1 MRRRGAAL
9 PVALLLL
16 ALLGALAG
24 LVLVASRVRVLAGAR
39 ALDHARLEA
48 AARGAI
54 EWHLFQWAQVHP
66 DTLAVGATA
75 PLAPPA
81 WAGVPLADTL
91 TRTGQAGFLLAA
103 TAERRAADGGILARS
118 SAGQLVRLAGA
129 ASPDTA
135 ALVAFGPVT
144 LLDSVRVSGIDSLP
158 ATSWAPA
165 CPPPAPPQPGVR
177 SRLATADCPGGGCV
191 AGAPPLLQ
199 DSAVAPAATYP
210 LGPHTVAT
218 LRASADHRLPAGLL
232 SPAPA
237 TAGAGCDRSQLTNW
251 GDPMPSA
258 GPCGGWFPVV
268 EVADGG
274 VVVGGVGQ
282 GILLGAGRLTL
293 GGGLR
298 FVGLVLALGPLEL
311 RDSVRVAGQV
321 IGLDSVRVGDGV
333 SLMWSACAAMMS
345 GTNSARPIAGSGRW
359 FLGH

>member
-54 EWHLFQWAQVHP
+54 EWHLFQWGQVHP

-75 PLAPPA
+75 PLVPPA
-81 WAGVPLADTL
+81 WAGVPLAGTL
-91 TRTGQAGFLLAA
+91 TRTGQAGFLLAV

-118 SAGQLVRLAGA
+118 SAGQLVRLTGA

-144 LLDSVRVSGIDSLP
+144 LLDSARVSGFDSLP

-165 CPPPAPPQPGVR
+165 CPPPSPPQPGVR

-210 LGPHTVAT
+210 LVVAGGLAVSAAMTAVAT
-218 LRASADHRLPAGLL
+218 GSVRRPGGA
-232 SPAPA
+232 
-237 TAGAGCDRSQLTNW
+237 AGAAVRDLGRLAAW
-251 GDPMPSA
+251 VV
-258 GPCGGWFPVV
+258 GGWFVGAAPLLGHY
-268 EVADGG
+268 AGYPDGFLG
-274 VVVGGVGQ
+274 RTRLVTEGTGSPGVGTRLGWVPRGVLYPVLGQ
-282 GILLGAGRLTL
+282 PGAPIGHFFRQDIQEQFIAALLAAIHGEGQRDVRLPRAGRRQPGRL
-293 GGGLR
+293 
-298 FVGLVLALGPLEL
+298 LVRA
-311 RDSVRVAGQV
+311 
-321 IGLDSVRVGDGV
+321 
-333 SLMWSACAAMMS
+333 
-345 GTNSARPIAGSGRW
+345 
-359 FLGH
+359 